1 MRLAIISDVHANLPA
16 LRAVLAHVDRVAVDR
31 IVCSGDV
38 VGYGPHPNAC
48 VNELAERGIETV
60 AGNHDLIA
68 LDRLPRP
75 GRGSLARVTLDWTR
89 RKLSDEARGWLEQL
103 PPLLELPDGVVVAHG
118 SLTSPNEYVRD
129 RVRATLQLELL
140 GQNYPQADTLILGHT
155 HLAMAFGLTGG
166 LQRVRSTSAE
176 SLSLERPAVVNAGAV
191 GQSRERKPVARYA
204 LLDTDDRSVSF
215 HAISYDHAATRRA
228 LVECGLPTHAYHA
241 KPRPVRRRLV
251 AIRDRLTR

>member
-1 MRLAIISDVHANLPA
+1 MRLAIVSDVHANLPA
-16 LRAVLAHVDRVAVDR
+16 LRAVLARVDRAGVER
-31 IVCSGDV
+31 IVCCGDV

-89 RKLSDEARGWLEQL
+89 RKLSDEARGWLERL
-103 PPLLELPDGVVVAHG
+103 PATLELPDGVVIAHG
-118 SLTSPNEYVRD
+118 SLTSPSEYVRD

-140 GQNYPQADTLILGHT
+140 AQNHQDADTLVLGHT
-155 HLAMAFGLTGG
+155 HLAMAFGLSGG
-166 LQRVRSTSAE
+166 LRRIRSTAAE
-176 SLSLERPAVVNAGAV
+176 PLALERPAVVNPGAV

-204 LLDTDDRSVSF
+204 LLDTGDHSVVF

-241 KPRPVRRRLV
+241 KPRPIRRRLV
-251 AIRDRLTR
+251 AVRDRLTG